1 MCIFAD
7 KMHFTMLLDKLFQ
20 SVEQSFEKAGE
31 AVSGAAE
38 EAFGHAQDIMDKAQ
52 ETQDKAQAPLT
63 PEEEKAIDE
72 KMEQEFNEAETKGR
86 DAMHELMDQLKV
98 RFLNHLG

>member
-1 MCIFAD
+1 
-7 KMHFTMLLDKLFQ
+7 MLLDKLFQ

-31 AVSGAAE
+31 AISDAAE
-38 EAFGHAQDIMDKAQ
+38 EAFGKAQ
-52 ETQDKAQAPLT
+52 ETLDKAQAPLS

-72 KMEQEFNEAETKGR
+72 KMEQDFNEAEGKGR
-86 DAMHELMDQLKV
+86 DAMDELMDKLKV

>member
-1 MCIFAD
+1 
-7 KMHFTMLLDKLFQ
+7 MLLDKLFQ

-31 AVSGAAE
+31 AVSDAAE
-38 EAFGHAQDIMDKAQ
+38 EVFGKAQ
-52 ETQDKAQAPLT
+52 ETLDKAQAPLS

-72 KMEQEFNEAETKGR
+72 KMEQDFNEAETKGR
-86 DAMHELMDQLKV
+86 DAMDELMDKLKV

>member
-1 MCIFAD
+1 MSIFVTLIPI
-7 KMHFTMLLDKLFQ
+7 TMLLDKLFQ

-31 AVSGAAE
+31 AVSEAAE
-38 EAFGHAQDIMDKAQ
+38 EAFGKAQ
-52 ETQDKAQAPLT
+52 ETLDKAQAPLS

-72 KMEQEFNEAETKGR
+72 KMEQDFDEAETKGK
-86 DAMHELMDQLKV
+86 DAMDELMDKLKV

>member
-1 MCIFAD
+1 
-7 KMHFTMLLDKLFQ
+7 MLLDKLFQ

-31 AVSGAAE
+31 AVSDAAE
-38 EAFGHAQDIMDKAQ
+38 EAFGKAQ
-52 ETQDKAQAPLT
+52 ETLDKAQAPLS

-72 KMEQEFNEAETKGR
+72 KMEQDFNEAETKGR
-86 DAMHELMDQLKV
+86 DAMDELMDKLKV

>member
-7 KMHFTMLLDKLFQ
+7 KIHFTMLLDKLFQ

-38 EAFGHAQDIMDKAQ
+38 EAFGHAQ

-72 KMEQEFNEAETKGR
+72 KMEQEFNKAETKGR
-86 DAMHELMDQLKV
+86 DAMDELMDQLKV

>member
-1 MCIFAD
+1 MSNFA
-7 KMHFTMLLDKLFQ
+7 KQTPITMLLDKLFQ

-31 AVSGAAE
+31 AVSDAAE
-38 EAFGHAQDIMDKAQ
+38 EVFGKAQ
-52 ETQDKAQAPLT
+52 ETLDKAQAPLS

-72 KMEQEFNEAETKGR
+72 KMEQDFNEAETKGR
-86 DAMHELMDQLKV
+86 DAMDELMDKLKV

>member
-1 MCIFAD
+1 
-7 KMHFTMLLDKLFQ
+7 MLLDKLFQ

-31 AVSGAAE
+31 AISDAAE
-38 EAFGHAQDIMDKAQ
+38 EAFGKAQETLDKAQ
-52 ETQDKAQAPLT
+52 ETVDKAQAPLS

-72 KMEQEFNEAETKGR
+72 KMEQTFDEAEGKGR
-86 DAMHELMDQLKV
+86 DAMDELMDKLKV

>member
-1 MCIFAD
+1 
-7 KMHFTMLLDKLFQ
+7 MLLDKLFQ

-31 AVSGAAE
+31 AVSEAAE
-38 EAFGHAQDIMDKAQ
+38 EAFGKAQ
-52 ETQDKAQAPLT
+52 ETLDKARDPLS

-72 KMEQEFNEAETKGR
+72 KMEQDFNEAETKGR
-86 DAMHELMDQLKV
+86 DAMDELMDKLKV

>member
-1 MCIFAD
+1 
-7 KMHFTMLLDKLFQ
+7 MLLDKLFQ

-31 AVSGAAE
+31 AVSEAAE
-38 EAFGHAQDIMDKAQ
+38 EAFGKAQ
-52 ETQDKAQAPLT
+52 ETLDKAQAPLS

-72 KMEQEFNEAETKGR
+72 KMEQDFNEAEGKGR
-86 DAMHELMDQLKV
+86 DAMDELMDKLKV

>member
-1 MCIFAD
+1 
-7 KMHFTMLLDKLFQ
+7 MLLDKLFQ

-31 AVSGAAE
+31 AISDAAE
-38 EAFGHAQDIMDKAQ
+38 EAFGKAQ
-52 ETQDKAQAPLT
+52 ETLDKAQASLS

-72 KMEQEFNEAETKGR
+72 KMEQDFNEAETKGR
-86 DAMHELMDQLKV
+86 DAMDELMDKLKV

>member
-7 KMHFTMLLDKLFQ
+7 KIPFTMLLDKLFQ
-20 SVEQSFEKAGE
+20 SVEQSFEKAGK

-38 EAFGHAQDIMDKAQ
+38 EAFGHAQDIMDKAR

-72 KMEQEFNEAETKGR
+72 KMEQEFNKAETKGR
-86 DAMHELMDQLKV
+86 DAMDELMDQLKV

>member
-1 MCIFAD
+1 
-7 KMHFTMLLDKLFQ
+7 MLLDKLFQ

-31 AVSGAAE
+31 AVSEAAE
-38 EAFGHAQDIMDKAQ
+38 EAFGKAQ
-52 ETQDKAQAPLT
+52 ETLDKAHAPLS

-72 KMEQEFNEAETKGR
+72 KMEQDFNEAETKGR
-86 DAMHELMDQLKV
+86 DAMDELMDKLKV